1 MYYDD
6 DYPDC
11 PDDWDDDDRSD
22 FADPGGESALR
33 AETSSNPRNL
43 PCGQCGRENML
54 TPKDKHRGYVCD
66 SCANQNERGW

>member
-11 PDDWDDDDRSD
+11 PDDWEDDDRSD
-22 FADPGGESALR
+22 FADPGGESSLR

-43 PCGQCGRENML
+43 PCGQCGAANRL
-54 TPKDKHRGYVCD
+54 TPKDKHHGYVCD
-66 SCANQNERGW
+66 SCARQNEQGW

>member
-11 PDDWDDDDRSD
+11 PDDWEDDDRSA
-22 FADPGGESALR
+22 FADPGGESSLQ